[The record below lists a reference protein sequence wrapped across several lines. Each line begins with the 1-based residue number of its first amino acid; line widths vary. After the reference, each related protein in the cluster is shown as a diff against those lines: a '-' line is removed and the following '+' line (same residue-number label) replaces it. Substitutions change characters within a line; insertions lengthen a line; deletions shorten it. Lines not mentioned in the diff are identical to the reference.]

1 MQPTHERKA
10 RAISAIALALDETST
25 KQAYAIQT
33 TRAQTERRNTMKRV
47 LFTLLVLFMSLGL
60 AQAQHKPGSG
70 LLIFNVGFT
79 EASPEDSDENL
90 SGNTFSLNYEKS
102 DWKGKLAG
110 GFAIAYSTTSAD
122 SLNASGQEL
131 GRVNSASYEVIPVLL
146 YGKVLFGSPKAK
158 GYIGGGFG
166 IQFSNIT
173 SYRDNV
179 EVTSAESGF
188 LVGGMA
194 GLNVFLSD
202 RILLNGNYNLSYLGN
217 SYYKDGMAHNFTI
230 GLGFQFN

>member
-1 MQPTHERKA
+1 M
-10 RAISAIALALDETST
+10 
-25 KQAYAIQT
+25 
-33 TRAQTERRNTMKRV
+33 NRV
-47 LFTLLVLFMSLGL
+47 LFTLLVLLMSFSL
-60 AQAQHKPGSG
+60 AQAQHKPESS

-79 EASPEDSDENL
+79 EASPEDSDDNL

-102 DWKGKLAG
+102 DYQGRLAG

-131 GRVNSASYEVIPVLL
+131 GRLNSASYEVLPVML

-158 GYIGGGFG
+158 GYIGGGIG

-179 EVTSAESGF
+179 QVTGQDSGF

-194 GLNVFLSD
+194 GLNFFLSEK
-202 RILLNGNYNLSYLGN
+202 IFLNGNCGLSYMGN
-217 SYYKDGMAHNFTI
+217 SYYKDGLAHNI
-230 GLGFQFN
+230 NLGLGFQFF

>member
-1 MQPTHERKA
+1 
-10 RAISAIALALDETST
+10 
-25 KQAYAIQT
+25 
-33 TRAQTERRNTMKRV
+33 MKRFLSV
-47 LFTLLVLFMSLGL
+47 ILVLLLGVSL
-60 AQAQHKPGSG
+60 AQAQHKPEAG

-79 EASPEDSDENL
+79 EASPEDSDNNL

-122 SLNASGQEL
+122 SLTASGQEL
-131 GRVNSASYEVIPVLL
+131 KRLNSVSYEVIPALL

-158 GYIGGGFG
+158 GYVGAGVG

-179 EVTSAESGF
+179 EVTGQESGF

-194 GLNVFLSD
+194 GLNVFLNE

-230 GLGFQFN
+230 GLGFQFF